1 MLWNEM
7 FKEIILKVAVIF
19 SLTIG
24 MLFLLLDTSDVYAVS
39 NPSILEI
46 VSFETSKDT
55 STQQVLNLSSK
66 VTQDLK
72 NYEGFIKRTLTQNT
86 KDPNQWVD
94 IIEWKSMDDAHTAMN
109 QALKNKDVEAFLK
122 LMKNGS
128 RIYQT
133 NQNIKVFNL
142 KHLKI

>member
-133 NQNIKVFNL
+133 NQNI
-142 KHLKI
+142 

>member
-1 MLWNEM
+1 M
-7 FKEIILKVAVIF
+7 FKEMILKVVVIF
-19 SLTIG
+19 GLTIG
-24 MLFLLLDTSDVYAVS
+24 MLFLLLDTSDAYAVS
-39 NPSILEI
+39 NPPILEI

-86 KDPNQWVD
+86 KDPNQWVY
-94 IIEWKSMDDAHTAMN
+94 IIQWKSIDDAHTAMN

-133 NQNIKVFNL
+133 KS
-142 KHLKI
+142 

>member
-1 MLWNEM
+1 M
-7 FKEIILKVAVIF
+7 ILKVAIIF
-19 SLTIG
+19 GLTIG
-24 MLFLLLDTSDVYAVS
+24 MLFLLLDTSDAHAVS
-39 NPSILEI
+39 NPPILEI

-72 NYEGFIKRTLTQNT
+72 NYKGFIKRTLTQNT
-86 KDPNQWVD
+86 KDLNQWVD
-94 IIEWKSMDDAHTAMN
+94 IIEWKSIDDAHTAMN

-128 RIYQT
+128 RTYQT
-133 NQNIKVFNL
+133 KSEYLSIQSQAS
-142 KHLKI
+142 

>member
-1 MLWNEM
+1 M

-133 NQNIKVFNL
+133 NQNI
-142 KHLKI
+142 